1 MGSYGELKR
10 QHLEETG
17 MDCVGDEVRKRQ
29 KSSTNTEGYN
39 RDTISLGSL
48 SLSQYEE
55 IKKRSEAILSTRQE
69 QDKEKYARKKVEAD
83 LEMVKMKMQEI
94 EQEKA
99 RHLALKDQEVKR
111 ILELEKDRKQL
122 MELTPQQNTALHIA
136 AELGHAG
143 FAEAALDVDDK
154 LLVSKNADGDTPL
167 HLAARA
173 GKVDVADLLIGRA
186 SAWPAEH
193 PHHSPAA
200 QNGKAGESSRSSPG
214 TAQGPLSA
222 VALKLL
228 DAEPGR
234 GHALNV
240 KQQTPLHIAAREG
253 LADVVAKI
261 VSQPWVHEKFVPSDS
276 VSGTALHQAVLGGH
290 ACVVEILLDA
300 TPPDQIGL
308 TDSSENNALHYAAQ
322 KNNARVVKLLL
333 NRKVDLAYKRNRDLQ
348 SPLHV
353 AAYYGS
359 TEAMVELLKQ
369 CPDVAEMVDSNGRNA
384 FHVAIT
390 SGKVDAL
397 KRLLKHVRPEEI
409 VNRVDRAGNTP
420 LHLAASLSRIQS
432 ALLLLKDRRVNP
444 CVLNREGQS
453 ARSLI
458 EKRAATEE
466 MDTYEMYLWKTL
478 KKHEAS
484 RCKKEQLPPIATY
497 QSLRSRRAG
506 HDEYYELS
514 VGTYTLVATLI
525 ATVSFAATFT
535 MPGGYSQTDGTALHG
550 HKAAFKIFVIS
561 NTVAMCSS
569 IVVVFCFIWAWRD
582 PVKFKLDQLMW
593 GHRLTILACLA
604 MVVSLMTAVYI
615 TVAPTARWPAYVVIA
630 IGVSTPAVVFLILGK
645 EALYVP
651 M

>member
-1 MGSYGELKR
+1 
-10 QHLEETG
+10 
-17 MDCVGDEVRKRQ
+17 MDPALHKAAVQG
-29 KSSTNTEGYN
+29 
-39 RDTISLGSL
+39 SLGSL
-48 SLSQYEE
+48 
-55 IKKRSEAILSTRQE
+55 KKLVAENPGILGS
-69 QDKEKYARKKVEAD
+69 K
-83 LEMVKMKMQEI
+83 
-94 EQEKA
+94 
-99 RHLALKDQEVKR
+99 
-111 ILELEKDRKQL
+111 
-122 MELTPQQNTALHIA
+122 TPQQNTALHIA

-143 FAEAALDVDDK
+143 FAEAALGVDDK

-200 QNGKAGESSRSSPG
+200 QNGKAGEPSRSSPG
-214 TAQGPLSA
+214 TAQGPLFMANKVGDTPLHEAVKHGRSA

-290 ACVVEILLDA
+290 ARVVEILLDA
-300 TPPDQIGL
+300 TPPDQIGQ

-630 IGVSTPAVVFLILGK
+630 IGISTPAVVFLILGK

>member
-1 MGSYGELKR
+1 MDPALHKAAVQGSVTSLKKLVAE
-10 QHLEETG
+10 HP
-17 MDCVGDEVRKRQ
+17 D
-29 KSSTNTEGYN
+29 
-39 RDTISLGSL
+39 
-48 SLSQYEE
+48 
-55 IKKRSEAILSTRQE
+55 ILAS
-69 QDKEKYARKKVEAD
+69 K
-83 LEMVKMKMQEI
+83 
-94 EQEKA
+94 
-99 RHLALKDQEVKR
+99 
-111 ILELEKDRKQL
+111 
-122 MELTPQQNTALHIA
+122 TPQENTALHIA

-143 FAEAALDVDDK
+143 FAEEALSVNEK
-154 LLVSKNADGDTPL
+154 LLVSRNADGDTPL
-167 HLAARA
+167 HLAART
-173 GKVDVADLLIGRA
+173 GKVEVAELLIGRA
-186 SAWPAEH
+186 SVWAEKQQQY
-193 PHHSPAA
+193 SPTAA
-200 QNGKAGESSRSSPG
+200 AAHKGGPSPQS
-214 TAQGPLSA
+214 AQGPLSMANKAGDTPLHEAVKHGRSA

-228 DAEPGR
+228 AAEPSR

-240 KQQTPLHIAAREG
+240 KKQSPLHIAAREG
-253 LADVVAKI
+253 LDDVVEKI
-261 VSQPWVHEKFVPSDS
+261 VRQPWVHEKFVPSDS

-290 ACVVEILLDA
+290 TRVVEILLHA
-300 TPPDQIGL
+300 TTPEDQIAL

-333 NRKVDLAYKRNRDLQ
+333 NRKVDLGYKRNRDLQ

-359 TEAMVELLKQ
+359 TEAMAELLKQ
-369 CPDVAEMVDSNGRNA
+369 CPDVAEMVDSAGRNA
-384 FHVAIT
+384 FHVAVT

-397 KRLLKHVRPEEI
+397 RCLLRHVRPQEI
-409 VNRVDRAGNTP
+409 VNRVDHAGNTP
-420 LHLAASLSRIQS
+420 LHLAATMSRIQS

-444 CVLNREGQS
+444 CVLNRDGQS

-458 EKRAATEE
+458 EKRAHTDE
-466 MDTYEMYLWKTL
+466 MDTYEMYLWKKL
-478 KKHEAS
+478 KRHEAS
-484 RCKKEQLPPIATY
+484 RCKKEQLPPVATY

-535 MPGGYSQTDGTALHG
+535 MPGGYSQTEGTAIHG
-550 HKAAFKIFVIS
+550 HKPAFKIFVIS

-593 GHRLTILACLA
+593 GHRLTVVACLA

-615 TVAPTARWPAYVVIA
+615 TVAPTAMWPAYVVIV
-630 IGVSTPAVVFLILGK
+630 IGASTPAVVFLILGK

-651 M
+651 L